1 MLREWEFR
9 TDKRFENVSFLVD
22 EKVNCLSRYSP
33 HSRVVTFQEYFRRG
47 ERISF
52 PVKQWKSHWWLK
64 NWSAIPTENPF
75 PLVTWFLVGFLA
87 VKIWFVIHLH
97 YCDSRSYLL
106 SKTRIIKTVPILFYS
121 ILFASYFFTF
131 FQIILKSRVTMAQ
144 NLSRPFSIF
153 KNPKPLPKP
162 KKPKNKRIQRNNGKY
177 IFSSMFH
184 IDRFP
189 RTNNPP
195 NYKHVRR
202 EFEED
207 VVAYIFSVRIAV
219 TQRLSLTTPHV
230 ASVEVGQ
237 GRRRRK
243 IESDRGRISSISEES
258 KIVSIRGK
266 IMKEGEC
273 IVFVI

>member
-1 MLREWEFR
+1 
-9 TDKRFENVSFLVD
+9 
-22 EKVNCLSRYSP
+22 
-33 HSRVVTFQEYFRRG
+33 
-47 ERISF
+47 
-52 PVKQWKSHWWLK
+52 
-64 NWSAIPTENPF
+64 
-75 PLVTWFLVGFLA
+75 
-87 VKIWFVIHLH
+87 
-97 YCDSRSYLL
+97 
-106 SKTRIIKTVPILFYS
+106 
-121 ILFASYFFTF
+121 
-131 FQIILKSRVTMAQ
+131 
-144 NLSRPFSIF
+144 
-153 KNPKPLPKP
+153 
-162 KKPKNKRIQRNNGKY
+162 
-177 IFSSMFH
+177 MFH

-195 NYKHVRR
+195 NYKRVGR

>member
-1 MLREWEFR
+1 M
-9 TDKRFENVSFLVD
+9 
-22 EKVNCLSRYSP
+22 
-33 HSRVVTFQEYFRRG
+33 
-47 ERISF
+47 
-52 PVKQWKSHWWLK
+52 
-64 NWSAIPTENPF
+64 
-75 PLVTWFLVGFLA
+75 
-87 VKIWFVIHLH
+87 
-97 YCDSRSYLL
+97 
-106 SKTRIIKTVPILFYS
+106 
-121 ILFASYFFTF
+121 
-131 FQIILKSRVTMAQ
+131 TMAQ

>member
-1 MLREWEFR
+1 
-9 TDKRFENVSFLVD
+9 
-22 EKVNCLSRYSP
+22 
-33 HSRVVTFQEYFRRG
+33 
-47 ERISF
+47 
-52 PVKQWKSHWWLK
+52 
-64 NWSAIPTENPF
+64 
-75 PLVTWFLVGFLA
+75 
-87 VKIWFVIHLH
+87 
-97 YCDSRSYLL
+97 
-106 SKTRIIKTVPILFYS
+106 
-121 ILFASYFFTF
+121 
-131 FQIILKSRVTMAQ
+131 MAQ

-237 GRRRRK
+237 GRKWRK
-243 IESDRGRISSISEES
+243 IERDRGRTSSISEES
-258 KIVSIRGK
+258 KVVSIRGK
-266 IMKEGEC
+266 ILKGGEC
-273 IVFVI
+273 TVFVI